1 MTDSHTQRIRPARI
15 ISLVFLMILAG
26 SAARAD
32 VIDLRSLSAKP
43 TRIGAALA
51 SSLALP
57 QQQVTRESSKL
68 RTTFAREERQQRDAA
83 TSRRRWTSGHR
94 AAEQKTSAPQPTGT
108 TSVVHSSSANWYAIA
123 ACESGGRWSL
133 NTGNGFYGGLQ
144 FSMSTWRAYGG
155 GAFDGVGPF
164 PFSAGEQIAVAERVL
179 AGQGPSAW
187 PNCFSWA

>member
-43 TRIGAALA
+43 TRIGAALV
-51 SSLALP
+51 SSLALA

-83 TSRRRWTSGHR
+83 MGD
-94 AAEQKTSAPQPTGT
+94 
-108 TSVVHSSSANWYAIA
+108 
-123 ACESGGRWSL
+123 
-133 NTGNGFYGGLQ
+133 
-144 FSMSTWRAYGG
+144 
-155 GAFDGVGPF
+155 GAFDVCRRLRPTAGLVSLGRAVG
-164 PFSAGEQIAVAERVL
+164 ADRVAETMDEVH
-179 AGQGPSAW
+179 AAIQGFPKPGGPVRA
-187 PNCFSWA
+187 